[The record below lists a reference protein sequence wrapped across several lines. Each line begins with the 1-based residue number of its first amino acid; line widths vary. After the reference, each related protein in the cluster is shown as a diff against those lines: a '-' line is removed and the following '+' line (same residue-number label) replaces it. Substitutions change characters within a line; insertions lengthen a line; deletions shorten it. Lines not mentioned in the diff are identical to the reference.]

1 MTLSEGIFVGTVM
14 HKRMRPVR
22 HEFRYSVFS
31 LLIDVDR
38 MDEIA
43 NGLRLLSVDRGN
55 LFSIFRRD
63 HGDGDGQLR
72 RHLDGLATRMIGPE
86 RMQRWLMLTYPRIV
100 GYVFNPLTVY
110 YGLDGDGHIR
120 GVVYEVSNTF
130 GERHSYALPVEA
142 DGAAI
147 RQTADKAFYVS
158 PFNPVAGRYRFRTRA
173 PEETAHMTILLEDEA
188 GPMFAAAF
196 SGKRQPLTDKAL
208 SALLLR
214 HWFMTFKV
222 WGGIHYEALRLW
234 IKGLKI
240 YPRPAKGEETEAY
253 ARSLIMRP
261 TARK

>member
-1 MTLSEGIFVGTVM
+1 MTLSNGIFVGTVM

-31 LLIDVDR
+31 VLIDIDR

-43 NGLRLLSVDRGN
+43 NSLRLLSVDGGN

-63 HGDGDGQLR
+63 HGAGDGHLR

-86 RMQRWLMLTYPRIV
+86 PVERWLMLSYPRIL

-110 YGLDGDGHIR
+110 FGLDERGDVR
-120 GVVYEVSNTF
+120 GVIYEVSNTF
-130 GERHSYALPVEA
+130 GERHSYALPVETE
-142 DGAAI
+142 GSAI
-147 RQTADKAFYVS
+147 RQTADKVFYVS
-158 PFNPVAGRYRFRTRA
+158 PFNPVAGRYRFRTRK
-173 PEETAHMTILLEDEA
+173 PDETAQMTILLEDES

-196 SGKRQPLTDKAL
+196 SGKRQPLTDKVLAAL
-208 SALLLR
+208 FLR

-222 WGGIHYEALRLW
+222 WAGIHYEALRLW

-240 YPRPAKGEETEAY
+240 QSRPGKNAGSAPYPRPL
-253 ARSLIMRP
+253 SMLP
-261 TARK
+261 TIRK